1 MKFKN
6 MLEEIYNIY
15 GDVPIYYHG
24 DKNILDNKVYSFKE
38 LFELMSNKGLEDA
51 HMEYSVTTQN
61 ENIVCIDV
69 DFRKYH
75 FIHHFPP
82 TLGGFLLYYNNNDSS
97 YNQYSIVSTDNLSFP
112 EKYRNTQYNTK
123 SLLADLIIN
132 DEIDLQNSLIAIS
145 DIYITADQEIVKD
158 VSIIKSDDNV
168 IFATYILRE
177 KYIDEHKAV
186 IKVPV
191 YRIPSIRILNNGGTN
206 NET

>member
-6 MLEEIYNIY
+6 MLEEIHNIY
-15 GDVPIYYHG
+15 GDDVPIYYHG

-51 HMEYSVTTQN
+51 HVEYSVTTQN
-61 ENIVCIDV
+61 ENIVSIDV
-69 DFRKYH
+69 NFSIYH

-82 TLGGFLLYYNNNDSS
+82 TLGGFLLYYNNDSF

-112 EKYRNTQYNTK
+112 EKYRDMQYNTK

-145 DIYITADQEIVKD
+145 DIYITADREIVED
-158 VSIIKSDDNV
+158 VSIIKSDDNA
-168 IFATYILRE
+168 IFATYIPRE
-177 KYIDEHKAV
+177 KYIDGYKAV

-191 YRIPSIRILNNGGTN
+191 YRIPSIRILNNGGIN

>member
-6 MLEEIYNIY
+6 MLEEIHNIY
-15 GDVPIYYHG
+15 GDDVPIYYHG

-38 LFELMSNKGLEDA
+38 LFELMSNKGLEDV
-51 HMEYSVTTQN
+51 HGVYSVTTQN

-112 EKYRNTQYNTK
+112 EKYRNTQSVESSTV
-123 SLLADLIIN
+123 DL
-132 DEIDLQNSLIAIS
+132 
-145 DIYITADQEIVKD
+145 
-158 VSIIKSDDNV
+158 
-168 IFATYILRE
+168 F
-177 KYIDEHKAV
+177 
-186 IKVPV
+186 
-191 YRIPSIRILNNGGTN
+191 
-206 NET
+206 